1 MDILGLLKAIG
12 LRKVLRDTA
21 ESIGDA
27 YLRRQ
32 VRQFR
37 THMSNAGFAEAMP
50 ELDRDIPRWLEAIA
64 KSLEAT
70 ATHGD
75 R

>member
-1 MDILGLLKAIG
+1 MNILELLKAIG

-21 ESIGDA
+21 ESIGNA
-27 YLRRQ
+27 YVRRQ

-37 THMSNAGFAEAMP
+37 AHMSNAGFAEAMP
-50 ELDRDIPRWLEAIA
+50 PRDRDIPRWLEAIA

-70 ATHGD
+70 ARHGD